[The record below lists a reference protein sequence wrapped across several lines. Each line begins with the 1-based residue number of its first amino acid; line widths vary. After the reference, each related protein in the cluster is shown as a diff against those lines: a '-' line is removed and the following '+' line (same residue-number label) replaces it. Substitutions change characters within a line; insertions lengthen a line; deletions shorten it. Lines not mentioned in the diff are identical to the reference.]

1 MVVLLN
7 YCKKYWKGKEVGRR
21 KEIVVGDGWIK
32 YVVVGIEDDIY
43 SMDGCGRTGCRG
55 ENLDDQNII
64 FLLENRNKV
73 PWVRIA

>member
-21 KEIVVGDGWIK
+21 KEIVVGGGWIK

-43 SMDGCGRTGCRG
+43 YG
-55 ENLDDQNII
+55 
-64 FLLENRNKV
+64 
-73 PWVRIA
+73 WVREN